1 MDCCDMAAGHS
12 GEGFAGG
19 VHRSLLQ
26 RVSGMQR
33 APCRCPARGER
44 RSGIV
49 SLVEL
54 RQLRDRVGELSAVL
68 KGREVE
74 LGELQKSLSVAIDSR
89 NEQVAV
95 QAVTQTRDRMESI
108 KKTISDV
115 DEAGWV
121 CAAVAL
127 DSDRDE

>member
-1 MDCCDMAAGHS
+1 
-12 GEGFAGG
+12 
-19 VHRSLLQ
+19 
-26 RVSGMQR
+26 
-33 APCRCPARGER
+33 
-44 RSGIV
+44 V

-115 DEAGWV
+115 DEAGKKAV
-121 CAAVAL
+121 SIADTAAGLATGLLKLVEFVRPL
-127 DSDRDE
+127 L